1 VKILMTGGSP
11 TQTGSDKTVKKFFGM
26 AQALEAATR
35 AMGHEVDIR
44 PPKLNDPEE
53 GGYDL
58 IIAGYSCLASMSGRY
73 SNYIVSWIGDNANG
87 GLATPMVVYMDD
99 WHMKQSVST
108 MESIL
113 REPRRIMD
121 KAQALGRPSL
131 EWLKESEDNPARV
144 LRGVQAMVAGEWPRF
159 MLHRFP
165 WGEEEVFTK
174 LGRIKQ
180 PWSMDPSG
188 FMPNYPVEP
197 PDDRLTEWTCPRLQT
212 FYDPWLDEL
221 AERLEW
227 PITRFGN
234 QRMQE
239 QVIPESKI
247 PQVICEYAG
256 TLIPAGT
263 HSGGG
268 LWRSRYLMAAWTKT
282 PMYAATE
289 ELLATLDA
297 SFTVQPWDIEKM
309 SPPERAKLAE
319 AQAKAILTRVWTR
332 QQFVDRLHWLFS
344 EALGEDLG
352 IAPRVSE
359 TDPLPERP
367 VPIIHPLLQPV
378 AGAPV
383 AGVRVSRAAARAVK
397 PCCGTLTLEAGQQ
410 MVRGHHPECAIVK
423 PKPCS
428 CLAWAPTEEMIA
440 ADAAA
445 VEAAVQAAEENP
457 GVEIP
462 VQQREHHSNCPKLK
476 FPALGQGRQPRE
488 PRAPRVRPCCGAM
501 EEVDPSEMVRGH
513 HPNCARV
520 QPRGNLPPA
529 IPAIERPKPG
539 EEGYKVMDPVSGMW
553 HRPGTLDYYVI
564 KEVRAYQQM
573 GILKEDRVLD
583 VGGHIG
589 GFTTLAA
596 RIGAEVWVYEPDPEN
611 FALLEENTA
620 AYNGRVHLKPAALT
634 SGGEE
639 TINLYLNLGANT
651 GTHTLIPTRGR
662 DIVEVPAEDYQTV
675 LAEIQPTVLKV
686 DIEGWEYKLDF
697 AIPPSVRVL
706 CMELHRMKPGHR
718 EAADALN
725 AKVLE
730 QGFVPMK
737 EPKLT
742 GGAWAVLGIWRRVS
756 A

>member
-1 VKILMTGGSP
+1 MKILMTGGSP
-11 TQTGSDKTVKKFFGM
+11 TQTGSDRTVKKFFGM

-44 PPKLNDPEE
+44 PPKLEDPDSGE
-53 GGYDL
+53 YDL

-87 GLATPMVVYMDD
+87 GLNTPMVVYMDD

-121 KAQALGRPSL
+121 KATALGRPSL

-144 LRGVQAMVAGEWPRF
+144 LRGVQAMAAGDWPKF
-159 MLHRFP
+159 ILHRFP
-165 WGEEEVFTK
+165 WGDEEVFTK
-174 LGRIKQ
+174 LGKIKE

-197 PDDRLTEWTCPRLQT
+197 PDERLLEWTCPRLQT

-239 QVIPESKI
+239 QVIPENKI
-247 PQVICEYAG
+247 PQVICEYAA

-309 SPPERAKLAE
+309 SPSERAALAKVQGE
-319 AQAKAILTRVWTR
+319 AILSRVWTR
-332 QQFVDRLHWLFS
+332 QQFVDHLHWLF
-344 EALGEDLG
+344 ADARGEDIAEAGL
-352 IAPRVSE
+352 APRVSE

-367 VPIIHPLLQPV
+367 VVITHPLLQPV
-378 AGAPV
+378 AGAPA
-383 AGVRVSRAAARAVK
+383 AGVRVARAAAKPVK
-397 PCCGTLTLEAGQQ
+397 PCCGTMAFEEGQVA
-410 MVRGHHPECAIVK
+410 VRGHHPECAIVK

-428 CLAWAPTEEMIA
+428 CLAWALTPEMIA
-440 ADAAA
+440 ENAT
-445 VEAAVQAAEENP
+445 AEEQ
-457 GVEIP
+457 GEALK
-462 VQQREHHSNCPKLK
+462 REHHPNCPKLK

-513 HPNCARV
+513 HPQCARV
-520 QPRGNLPPA
+520 QPRLGALPA

-539 EEGYKVMDPVSGMW
+539 DEGYMVMDPVSGMH

-573 GILKEDRVLD
+573 GITKDDRVLD

-589 GFTTLAA
+589 GFTLIAA
-596 RIGAEVWVYEPDPEN
+596 RSGAEVWTYEPDPEN
-611 FALLEENTA
+611 YALLELNTA
-620 AYNGRVHLKPAALT
+620 TFNGRVHIKPAALT

-639 TINLYLNLGANT
+639 TVNLYLNLGANT

-662 DIVEVPAEDYQTV
+662 DIVEVPVEDFQRV
-675 LAEIQPTVLKV
+675 MAEIKPTVLKV

-697 AIPPSVRVL
+697 TIPPSVRTL

-725 AKVLE
+725 QRVLD
-730 QGFVPMK
+730 QGFVPIK
-737 EPKLT
+737 EPKLS